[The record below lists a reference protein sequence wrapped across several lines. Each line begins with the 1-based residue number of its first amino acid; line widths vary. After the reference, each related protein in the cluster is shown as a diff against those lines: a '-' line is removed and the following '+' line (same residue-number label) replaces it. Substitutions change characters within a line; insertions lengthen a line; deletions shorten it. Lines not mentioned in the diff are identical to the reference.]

1 MTCFSSLSRI
11 DANKCDPGGN
21 IQMMHDGECDTFTL
35 HMLTNPK
42 LKCQHD
48 GKARLLTFQ
57 LRDIYICDVTK
68 SVSMVTKYMPPCC
81 RES

>member
-1 MTCFSSLSRI
+1 MTCFEVSSLSRI

-21 IQMMHDGECDTFTL
+21 IQMMHDGECD
-35 HMLTNPK
+35 MLTNPK

-48 GKARLLTFQ
+48 GKARVLTFQ
-57 LRDIYICDVTK
+57 LRDIYICNVTN

-81 RES
+81 RAS